1 MLSSPKTG
9 QLIPITQMS
18 NKRNRIMNTAY
29 PTYEST
35 ANRNSQNLTTTSTV
49 ELCNCGSKATTEV
62 SCGWDSNNNCG
73 AYAPSCQ
80 DCADIENGYKS
91 PIQDEL
97 YLKQFVKVLSTEG
110 NATESVNLALRG
122 KCKGRYI
129 SANVH
134 YGRDTGYHIE
144 EDLTYPIRWINE
156 VNKMTTPQYLASY
169 KIAKSFNHLWAWFDG
184 TKLEQSHLWANHYNL
199 GNENYHQSEHN
210 LPVSA
215 DHTASHRFEWEVE
228 KSGKVIMKINRPQGT
243 AITIEGK
250 LHETPIVKIHHG
262 ITQDRHL
269 KCLYQRLITNWKL
282 DSEQA
287 IEAIEAAKGYD
298 KLGIRFGELANIVVD
313 ANW

>member
-1 MLSSPKTG
+1 LSSPKTG
-9 QLIPITQMS
+9 PLIPITQMS
-18 NKRNRIMNTAY
+18 NTRNRIMNTT
-29 PTYEST
+29 TYA
-35 ANRNSQNLTTTSTV
+35 ANVANNV
-49 ELCNCGSKATTEV
+49 NVCGCGSRATTEV
-62 SCGWDSNNNCG
+62 SAGWDNDNNCG
-73 AYAPSCQ
+73 AYEPRCQ

-91 PIQDEL
+91 PIEDEA
-97 YLKQFVKVLSTEG
+97 YLKEFVKVLSKEE
-110 NATESVNLALRG
+110 NAAELVSLALRG

-134 YGRDTGYHIE
+134 YGRDTGYHLE
-144 EDLTYPIRWINE
+144 EDLTYPVRWINE
-156 VNKMTTPQYLASY
+156 VNKMTNAQYLASRN
-169 KIAKSFNHLWAWFDG
+169 ISKSFNHLWAWFDG

-199 GNENYHQSEHN
+199 GNENYQQSQHN

-215 DHTASHRFEWEVE
+215 DKTASNRFSWEVE
-228 KSGKVIMKINRPQGT
+228 KSGKVNMKINRPQGT

-269 KCLYQRLITNWKL
+269 KCLYQRLITNWNL
-282 DSEQA
+282 STEQA
-287 IEAIEAAKGYD
+287 IEAIESARGYD